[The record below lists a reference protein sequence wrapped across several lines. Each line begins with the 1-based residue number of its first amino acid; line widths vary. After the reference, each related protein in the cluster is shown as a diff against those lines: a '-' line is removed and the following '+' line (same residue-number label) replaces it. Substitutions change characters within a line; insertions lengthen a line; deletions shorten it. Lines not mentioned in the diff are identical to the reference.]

1 MHNIRSELQKRAKSH
16 ILQNAFLRWE
26 NAVVLAGMILLT
38 GLWRRPFPQWPAW
51 GWPLLGM
58 LGLGALVFTSLTDT
72 GNNTRIL
79 LEIFQE
85 RFDSQKIQ
93 DNGLRQKVDTA
104 FEYLLRIEFQLQN
117 QPQGILRDRL
127 EDTADQL
134 TDWTDTIYKL
144 VLKLDEYNRDEFLS
158 HGREIMPEE
167 IENLASQRK
176 CETNPTVQK
185 RLKGLLESKNR
196 QWKTLQA
203 LDNRMK
209 QAELQLE
216 QSTAA
221 LATVYHQMQLIDTRD
236 VNSSRSG
243 RLEADIQEQ
252 INNLNDLI
260 ASINEIS
267 LPEQSYE
274 KV

>member
-1 MHNIRSELQKRAKSH
+1 MSHIRSELQKKAKSH

-26 NAVVLAGMILLT
+26 NAVVLAGTILLT
-38 GLWRRPFPQWPAW
+38 GLWSRPFPCWPAW
-51 GWPLLGM
+51 GWPLLGL
-58 LGLGALVFTSLTDT
+58 LGLGALVYASLTDT

-79 LEIFQE
+79 LGIFQE
-85 RFDSQKIQ
+85 RFDSHRIQ

-117 QPQGILRDRL
+117 QPQGILRNRL

-144 VLKLDEYNRDEFLS
+144 VLKLDEYNGDEFLS
-158 HGREIMPEE
+158 RGREIVPKE
-167 IENLASQRK
+167 IENLAAQRK
-176 CETNPTVQK
+176 CETNPTVRK
-185 RLKGLLESKNR
+185 RLEGLIESKDK

-203 LDNRMK
+203 LDSRMK

-243 RLEADIQEQ
+243 RLESDIQEQ

>member
-1 MHNIRSELQKRAKSH
+1 MSHIRSQIQKKAKSY

-26 NAVVLAGMILLT
+26 NAVVLAGTIILT
-38 GLWRRPFPQWPAW
+38 GLWSLPFPQWPSW
-51 GWPLLGM
+51 GWPLLGLM
-58 LGLGALVFTSLTDT
+58 GIVALIYSSLTDVK
-72 GNNTRIL
+72 NNTRIL
-79 LEIFQE
+79 LGRFQE
-85 RFDSQKIQ
+85 QFNSNKIK
-93 DNGLRQKVDTA
+93 DNGLRDKVDIA
-104 FEYLLRIEFQLQN
+104 LEYLRRIEIQLQN
-117 QPQGILRDRL
+117 QPQGILRNRL

-134 TDWTDTIYKL
+134 TDWIDTIYKL

-158 HGREIMPEE
+158 HGREKLPKE
-167 IENLASQRK
+167 IEKLSAQRK
-176 CETNPTVQK
+176 REINPTVQK
-185 RLKGLLESKNR
+185 RLEGLLESKDN

-216 QSTAA
+216 QSTSA

-236 VNSSRSG
+236 ANSSRSG
-243 RLEADIQEQ
+243 RLESDIQEQ

-267 LPEQSYE
+267 LPQQSY
-274 KV
+274 KNG